1 MIPQNNPTVLV
12 SFEDRKSMSDFVNEC
27 KFNPS
32 IIGLDLFSNTAD
44 TLQITFRDEQSK
56 EMFEAMNSVS
66 MLKTPHS
73 VQKKKQTRKAKS
85 MPGDKVKRLGSTK
98 TMLKAGKGKHDCASK
113 VEHAEWGVGSVIRE
127 QHAAPDAEGNI
138 AWYDVMFEHGLE
150 KQVSTDD
157 LNVLISEMHED
168 HDHHDVESIDE
179 KVSSLKKSDAPFTV
193 VATKGGKVVGNMHSL
208 KHNEISDAIQFMKTD
223 NKGAKISVE
232 AKGGKVVH
240 TESRDRFDYLDRQAA
255 SQDRDF
261 AAKKFMDALKK
272 AGITAKYHR
281 SLGKVEVEKGDL
293 RKAQG
298 IGKRLKVDKEG
309 VRIDG
314 TLNRSFKGV
323 FDKNEDVNEARFD
336 PSKNPTAKT
345 DKEFDDCKNALVKA
359 GIPHMGQRAIGSMN
373 RERNKF
379 RVHPKFEK
387 KARQILKRFKGCDLE
402 ISDKMPE
409 QPMVRKMKKEDVQL
423 DEMSAKA
430 HYNKMKAQGKVG
442 RGGRVVTPIDRNR
455 FPNREREGLE
465 GPFRNRKT
473 SLIYYYDKKAGKY
486 YDPQSD
492 MYLDV
497 KDMMDSVEEG
507 LRQDLKDLKKN
518 EGLRQA
524 MSGPKETPAQK
535 RKRQEKDNYDLYK
548 KRQKRIASLRGDK
561 SSRKLTPGQEKHY
574 RQTVNLSQ
582 LKALSGMKKRKNES
596 IEGVEEAVKYPHNM
610 YDPKSGKRY
619 VAKNREDHM
628 RMSRMGYDHVPKAM
642 NKSTTK
648 KEDVNEDKV
657 MEREL
662 ELFISNDAN
671 IYRQRITPI
680 IKNMQRKTKAGKYDA
695 EMAVKGFMYAVN
707 DGIKAYNKE
716 FGAGSMKLDKI
727 SKMKVAKE
735 LRDRF
740 KDEF

>member
-314 TLNRSFKGV
+314 TLNKSYKGV
-323 FDKNEDVNEARFD
+323 FDQNTNE
-336 PSKNPTAKT
+336 
-345 DKEFDDCKNALVKA
+345 
-359 GIPHMGQRAIGSMN
+359 
-373 RERNKF
+373 
-379 RVHPKFEK
+379 
-387 KARQILKRFKGCDLE
+387 QI
-402 ISDKMPE
+402 
-409 QPMVRKMKKEDVQL
+409 
-423 DEMSAKA
+423 DEMSAKQ
-430 HYNKMKAQGKVG
+430 HYNKMVAQGKVG
-442 RGGRVVTPIDRNR
+442 GQVVSPIDRKR

-465 GPFRNRKT
+465 GPYRVKK
-473 SLIYYYDKKAGKY
+473 SGLIYYYDKRAGKY

-497 KDMMDSVEEG
+497 KDVMEGTYSADSRQSGEEKPLITWMDKFEKALKSMGSSYAKVDPVEA
-507 LRQDLKDLKKN
+507 LKLYYRNVD
-518 EGLRQA
+518 
-524 MSGPKETPAQK
+524 PKRA
-535 RKRQEKDNYDLYK
+535 
-548 KRQKRIASLRGDK
+548 A
-561 SSRKLTPGQEKHY
+561 
-574 RQTVNLSQ
+574 SQ
-582 LKALSGMKKRKNES
+582 LK
-596 IEGVEEAVKYPHNM
+596 
-610 YDPKSGKRY
+610 
-619 VAKNREDHM
+619 
-628 RMSRMGYDHVPKAM
+628 
-642 NKSTTK
+642 
-648 KEDVNEDKV
+648 
-657 MEREL
+657 
-662 ELFISNDAN
+662 
-671 IYRQRITPI
+671 
-680 IKNMQRKTKAGKYDA
+680 
-695 EMAVKGFMYAVN
+695 
-707 DGIKAYNKE
+707 
-716 FGAGSMKLDKI
+716 
-727 SKMKVAKE
+727 
-735 LRDRF
+735 
-740 KDEF
+740 